1 MCNIISLFL
10 SCNNSGESVEEA
22 NLGKTMME
30 MGKSVEEVFY
40 KFIELVSG
48 TLGFTVDTN
57 TTKEQVGEHFKKL
70 GTKLG

>member
-1 MCNIISLFL
+1 
-10 SCNNSGESVEEA
+10 
-22 NLGKTMME
+22 